1 MADRVTI
8 GMLLLHGGT
17 PKDRESLE
25 RLKAALPDGST
36 ASDPDDLGVFEVS
49 VDAASLEDGLH
60 IVWNAVAA
68 SGTDDHIV
76 FMEHPEIPEHWRHR
90 TGRPAAQA

>member
-17 PKDRESLE
+17 PKDLEALE
-25 RLKAALPDGST
+25 RLTDALPDGST
-36 ASDPDDLGVFEVS
+36 VSAPDDLGVFEVT
-49 VDAASLEDGLH
+49 VDAATFEDGLH
-60 IVWNAVAA
+60 VVWNAIAA
-68 SGTDDHIV
+68 SGSDDHIV